1 MAETLANLPE
11 VNWDDKLQLIVD
23 GKTVENSNVVDL
35 LSDLGRKKKTSKPPE
50 GMNELLT
57 VLKERNIAKSL
68 IPNEARWG
76 VLDSARPVQSVS
88 SRKIKS
94 KLRKDWMESKY

>member
-35 LSDLGRKKKTSKPPE
+35 LSDLGRKKKTSKPPK

-57 VLKERNIAKSL
+57 VFKERNIAKSL

-76 VLDSARPVQSVS
+76 VLDSARPVRSVA